1 MTYFN
6 VIKLDAT
13 DSTNDS
19 LKDKYYLGKCN
30 DGDLIWADHQIK
42 GRGQRDKI
50 WESEPGKNLTFSL
63 YKQYSSFSVDHS
75 FLINCAVSL
84 AVLSAISQLT
94 NKAFKLKWP
103 NDILSGEKK
112 IGGVLIENMVKGSR
126 ITGSIIGIG
135 INVNQVAFD
144 GLPQASSLALVT
156 GENFV
161 IELLLDNILK
171 QLNERLNQLA
181 QVQIHKSYLLHQ
193 YESCLFRKGEPSE
206 FATLTKKFDATL
218 QGITESGEII
228 IKKSSGEELKFAHG
242 AIKMIY

>member
-6 VIKLDAT
+6 IIKLDAT
-13 DSTNDS
+13 DSTNDW
-19 LKDKYYLGKCN
+19 LKHKYNYGKCN

-50 WESEPGKNLTFSL
+50 WESVPGKNLTFSL
-63 YKQYSSFSVDHS
+63 YKHYSSFSVDHS

-84 AVLSAISQLT
+84 AVVTAISQLT
-94 NKAFKLKWP
+94 NKVFKLKWP

-112 IGGVLIENMVKGSR
+112 IGGVLIENMVKGSL

-135 INVNQVAFD
+135 INVNQVAFE

-156 GENFV
+156 GENFD
-161 IELLLDNILK
+161 IKLLFDEILK
-171 QLNERLNQLA
+171 QLNDRLNQLA
-181 QVQIHKSYLLHQ
+181 QVQMHKSNLLQQ
-193 YESCLFRKGEPSE
+193 YEGCLFRKGEPSQ
-206 FATLTKKFDATL
+206 FSTLTKKFDATL
-218 QGITESGEII
+218 QGITENGEIV
-228 IKKSSGEELKFAHG
+228 IKKSSGAVLKFAHG